1 MSFVHVLGDVA
12 YEILDFK
19 TDGYGKEVDKVLLS
33 ALLNHGLVPLVD
45 QRHGGGGGLV
55 VQHCRAVVATWGATW
70 VEKAY
75 NSTQKFQKKTL
86 KMQNSSV
93 VFNESI
99 FDFDNF
105 QI

>member
-1 MSFVHVLGDVA
+1 M
-12 YEILDFK
+12 
-19 TDGYGKEVDKVLLS
+19 
-33 ALLNHGLVPLVD
+33 
-45 QRHGGGGGLV
+45 
-55 VQHCRAVVATWGATW
+55 QHCRAVVATWGATW

-75 NSTQKFQKKTL
+75 NSTQKFKKKTL

-105 QI
+105 QIQFLDIDSFADDLTNAHLSTFDTSISPTPTWGRWFVDSTDSCNR